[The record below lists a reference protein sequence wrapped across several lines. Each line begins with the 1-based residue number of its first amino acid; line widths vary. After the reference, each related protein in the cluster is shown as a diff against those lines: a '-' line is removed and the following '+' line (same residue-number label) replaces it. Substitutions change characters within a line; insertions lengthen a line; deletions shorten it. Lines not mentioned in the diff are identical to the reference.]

1 MTFCF
6 FTYRKKEPQVPQS
19 STIMMACQTN
29 VIKHCRTEKW
39 NMRWFMTWLMIT
51 CLPTIVNAFLCYHPL
66 LLPSGLPSLLPFIKC
81 SALSGNCWTLPTR
94 QQVLKCLVTQYWD
107 YLSCWPCSTS
117 KQLEEQAWE
126 HHRPSHS
133 SDSWEAFCASTK
145 CCEYPS
151 WDLTTQDKV
160 PVKQV
165 GPRLHKCTH
174 SHNHTLNQSHTY
186 KHTLKLACLANSQG
200 SPSLLQQDTLV
211 AQGREQPQDCATQLK
226 LQSGL
231 TTKSR
236 PSAHTLVLTL
246 SITIYT
252 I

>member
-94 QQVLKCLVTQYWD
+94 QQVLKRLVTQYWD
-107 YLSCWPCSTS
+107 YLSCWPCSTR

-145 CCEYPS
+145 CCEYPN
-151 WDLTTQDKV
+151 WDTSPLKIRFQLNRLGHACINALTH
-160 PVKQV
+160 
-165 GPRLHKCTH
+165 LFTH
-174 SHNHTLNQSHTY
+174 SI
-186 KHTLKLACLANSQG
+186 
-200 SPSLLQQDTLV
+200 SPTRTSIHSNLHVLQTHRV
-211 AQGREQPQDCATQLK
+211 PPVYCNKT
-226 LQSGL
+226 
-231 TTKSR
+231 
-236 PSAHTLVLTL
+236 H
-246 SITIYT
+246 
-252 I
+252 